1 MGRTQHFFEYQAMLA
16 SEYADLDPQRLLR
29 LGAMVARNALA
40 SVKVPLASAKYSSYQ
55 KLLELTVDVLSMAG
69 NDLHAPR
76 PRVIDQCQKE
86 LTAARSKFSRK
97 SKVADENKKKLADCT
112 ALLLQVIYYLKSED
126 PLYIIGM
133 LDAIQRLD
141 AQVLADYQDQLVL
154 IARLKKF
161 LKI

>member
-40 SVKVPLASAKYSSYQ
+40 SVTTPLASAKYSPYQ
-55 KLLELTVDVLSMAG
+55 ELLELTVDTLSIAG
-69 NDLHAPR
+69 NDLRAPR
-76 PRVIDQCQKE
+76 PPVIDQCQKE
-86 LTAARSKFSRK
+86 LTAAHSKFSRK
-97 SKVADENKKKLADCT
+97 SKVVDEGKKQLADCT
-112 ALLLQVIYYLKSED
+112 ALLLQVIYYLKTED

-133 LDAIQRLD
+133 LDAIHRLD
-141 AQVLADYQDQLVL
+141 THVLAGYQDQLAL